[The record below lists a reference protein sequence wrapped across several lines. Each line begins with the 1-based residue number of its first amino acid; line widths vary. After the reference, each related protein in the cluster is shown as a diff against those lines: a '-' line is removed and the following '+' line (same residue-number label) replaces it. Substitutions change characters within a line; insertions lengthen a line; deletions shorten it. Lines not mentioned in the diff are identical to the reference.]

1 MILSYL
7 SFHNEFFLLRTGKI
21 SRVGFWQIRAEN
33 KWGQLW
39 IQVANRSLQ
48 RVTARPFG
56 VCVYVCTRA
65 PPGGGRGRDKKG
77 RKGRKEGE
85 RKVQTDFL
93 ILELKSQ
100 PPQKRNKALSNLN
113 TEPE

>member
-65 PPGGGRGRDKKG
+65 PPGGGGGGKRQKGKERQEGG
-77 RKGRKEGE
+77 RK
-85 RKVQTDFL
+85 
-93 ILELKSQ
+93 KST
-100 PPQKRNKALSNLN
+100 N
-113 TEPE
+113 

>member
-65 PPGGGRGRDKKG
+65 PPGGGGGGETKREGKAGR
-77 RKGRKEGE
+77 REKE
-85 RKVQTDFL
+85 KYKL
-93 ILELKSQ
+93 IS
-100 PPQKRNKALSNLN
+100 
-113 TEPE
+113 